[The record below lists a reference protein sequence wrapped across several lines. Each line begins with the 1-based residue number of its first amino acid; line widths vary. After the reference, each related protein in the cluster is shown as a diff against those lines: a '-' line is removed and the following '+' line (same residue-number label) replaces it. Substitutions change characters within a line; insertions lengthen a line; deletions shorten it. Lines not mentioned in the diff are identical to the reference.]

1 MSSPIPNEVS
11 DLIIGPL
18 KKYKWAII
26 IVAACV
32 VVGYLSVLVLGKN
45 NPIELEI
52 EKVIEIETGLNVNL
66 TP

>member
-1 MSSPIPNEVS
+1 MSSPVPNEIADPVIAFFS
-11 DLIIGPL
+11 
-18 KKYKWAII
+18 KYKWVIL